1 MPVLSPKRQVT
12 LPKELCD
19 RLQVLPGDDL
29 QILEHDGKITIL
41 KRVKGAS
48 KGVLSHVKINRQV
61 SDAES
66 RDDAMEKAGR
76 GATKPARRSAAA
88 A

>member
-19 RLQVLPGDDL
+19 RLKVEPGDDL
-29 QILEHDGKITIL
+29 QILEHEGRITIL

-48 KGVLSHVKINRQV
+48 KGVLRHVKVNRQV

-66 RDDAMEKAGR
+66 RDDAMAKAGR
-76 GATKPARRSAAA
+76 GAARQSPRHAAA
-88 A
+88 

>member
-1 MPVLSPKRQVT
+1 MPILSPKRQVT

-19 RLQVLPGDDL
+19 RLRVQPGDDL
-29 QILEHDGKITIL
+29 DILEYQGRITIL

-48 KGVLSHVKINRQV
+48 AGVLGKTRVDRRY

-66 RDDAMEKAGR
+66 LADTLRK
-76 GATKPARRSAAA
+76 RRQTP
-88 A
+88 